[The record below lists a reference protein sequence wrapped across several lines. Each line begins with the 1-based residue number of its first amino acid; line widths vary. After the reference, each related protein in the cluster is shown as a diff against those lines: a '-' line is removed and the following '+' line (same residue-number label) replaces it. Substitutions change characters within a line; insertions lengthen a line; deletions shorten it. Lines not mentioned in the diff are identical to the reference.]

1 MLSPLPVSL
10 LFLLSAHA
18 FVIPQLDAQA
28 TGAHMSLKRR
38 NMKARSFDE
47 MGQWARA
54 QREHLS
60 MKYAGRDSRKRS
72 TGTNLIVNQNAD
84 SSYYGSLAIG
94 TPPVSF
100 DVILDTGSADLWVA
114 DSNCRTGCD
123 NVATFDTSSSSSFT
137 NKSTSFDIT
146 YGSGQAAGSLGS
158 DTVQM
163 AGFSVSD
170 QVFGVCDQVSS
181 GLLTAP
187 VSGLLGLAFQS
198 IASSKATPFWEA
210 LVSGGAWDDPVMAF
224 HLTRFSNDSQVQSL
238 EYGGSF
244 TMGFTNSSLY
254 TGDIEYTDVVGSTQ
268 TYWLVEMTGLKA
280 QNNDVSLPS
289 GSESYA
295 AIDTGTTLIGGP
307 SEYVAKIYEN
317 IDGASAGSGDYEGYY
332 TFPCD
337 TEVNTALTF
346 GGQDWSISPDD
357 FIAGQISRTECL
369 GAFFDLDTGSSAPSW
384 IVGDSFLKNVYSVF
398 RYNPAS
404 VGFAKLSDTALA
416 YNGNDDTSVPS
427 ATIGSVAAQVS
438 ATSLGGQS
446 DKNDGVVAKPAGVVA
461 ALAVG
466 AVALLASC

>member
-1 MLSPLPVSL
+1 MLSPLPLSL
-10 LFLLSAHA
+10 LFALSTSA
-18 FVIPQLDAQA
+18 FVIPKPDAQA
-28 TGAHMSLKRR
+28 NGAHLPLKRR
-38 NMKARSFDE
+38 SPKARSFEE
-47 MGQWARA
+47 MGSWARA

-60 MKYAGRDSRKRS
+60 MKYGGKSRKRS
-72 TGTNLIVNQNAD
+72 TGTNLMVNQNAD
-84 SSYYGSLAIG
+84 SSYYGSIAIG

-123 NVATFDTSSSSSFT
+123 NVATFDTSSSSSFD

-146 YGSGQAAGSLGS
+146 YGSGQASGGLGS
-158 DTVQM
+158 DVVQM

-170 QVFGVCDQVSS
+170 QVFAVCDQVSD
-181 GLLTAP
+181 GLLTSP

-210 LVSGGAWDDPVMAF
+210 LASGGAWDESVMAF
-224 HLTRFSNDSQVQSL
+224 QLTRFSNDSQVQSL
-238 EYGGSF
+238 EYGGSVS
-244 TMGFTNSSLY
+244 MGFTNDTLY
-254 TGDIEYTDVVGSTQ
+254 TGDIEYTDVVGSQ
-268 TYWLVEMTGLKA
+268 SYWLVEMTGLTA
-280 QNNDVSLPS
+280 QGNSVSLPS
-289 GSESYA
+289 GSDSYA

-332 TFPCD
+332 IFPC
-337 TEVNTALTF
+337 NTDVTSSLAF
-346 GGQDWSISPDD
+346 GGKDWSISSAD
-357 FIAGQISRTECL
+357 FIAGQISRSECL
-369 GAFFDLDTGSSAPSW
+369 GAFFDLDTGGSAPAW

-398 RYNPAS
+398 RYDPAS
-404 VGFAKLSDTALA
+404 VGFAQLSDTALG
-416 YNGNDDTSVPS
+416 YNGDDDTPVPS

-446 DKNDGVVAKPAGVVA
+446 DTNGASVSSPAGLLA

-466 AVALLASC
+466 VAALLGSC